1 MSLAPLTAPYALL
14 SSAPLRAL
22 TPRDPVPATPR
33 VPAPGGQGGAQR
45 NLAKPPRFAGFRQK
59 NRRYLTCVS
68 GWLRGAGALLLA
80 LSLGGCALGP
90 DYQRPALATPAQFK
104 QAEGWSAALP
114 ADERARGPWWQ
125 LYGDA
130 ELNALVGRLNVS
142 NQNLAASEAQ
152 YRQARALV
160 RGARASFYPSLSGSA
175 GVTRAGQG
183 GGDSTLR
190 TSDGFSVGGSNAA
203 SISKSYDVGLNA
215 AWELDIW
222 GKLRRSLESSR
233 ADYQASAADLA
244 ALKLS
249 LQAELAQSYLQ
260 LRVLDDQR
268 RLLDATVQAYARSL
282 RLTENQY
289 NAGIVPKSDVTQA
302 LTQLRSTEAQAID
315 LSWQRAQLEHAIAV
329 LVGVPPSELSIAAR
343 ESLPGLPSI
352 PLALPSQLLERR
364 PDIAAAERRV
374 MAANARIGVAEAAWY
389 PDLSI
394 SASGG
399 YRGSSFADW
408 ISLPNRFWSLGPN
421 LALSLFDGGAR
432 RAELQRSEALYDQ
445 TVAQYRQSVLDGFRE
460 VEDYLVQLRVL
471 EAESLIQDQ
480 ALAAARESLR
490 LVQNQYR
497 AGILDYNAVVNV
509 QATALANERTSLNLL
524 GSRLTAS
531 VQLIAALGGGWRL
544 ENLAEE

>member
-1 MSLAPLTAPYALL
+1 M
-14 SSAPLRAL
+14 
-22 TPRDPVPATPR
+22 
-33 VPAPGGQGGAQR
+33 
-45 NLAKPPRFAGFRQK
+45 
-59 NRRYLTCVS
+59 
-68 GWLRGAGALLLA
+68 RGAGTLLLA
-80 LSLGGCALGP
+80 LSLGACALGP
-90 DYQRPALATPAQFK
+90 DYQRPALVTPAQFK
-104 QAEGWSAALP
+104 QAQGWSAALP
-114 ADERARGPWWQ
+114 ADELARGPWWQ
-125 LYGDA
+125 LYGDV
-130 ELNALVGRLNVS
+130 ELNALVGRLNLS
-142 NQNLAASEAQ
+142 NQNLAAAEAQ

-160 RGARASFYPSLSGSA
+160 RGARASFYPSLSSSA

-203 SISKSYDVGLNA
+203 SISKSYDLTLNA

-222 GKLRRSLESSR
+222 GKLRRSLESSQ

-343 ESLPGLPSI
+343 EPLPGLPSI

-408 ISLPNRFWSLGPN
+408 VNLPNRFWSLGPD

-432 RAELQRSEALYDQ
+432 RAELERSEALYDQ

-490 LVQNQYR
+490 LVQNQYQ

-531 VQLIAALGGGWRL
+531 VQLIAALGGGWQIKDL
-544 ENLAEE
+544 VEE